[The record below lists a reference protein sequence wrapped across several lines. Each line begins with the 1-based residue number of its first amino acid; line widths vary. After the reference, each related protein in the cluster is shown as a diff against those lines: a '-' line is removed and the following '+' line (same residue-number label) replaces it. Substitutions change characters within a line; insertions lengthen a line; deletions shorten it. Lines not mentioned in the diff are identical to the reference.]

1 MQFFTCKLL
10 AREFKYTSKVWCFAQ
25 DLMNYEINTKA
36 DLECWNKSRQNREQ
50 FPLYWQTSII
60 ESNWRLRETFSI
72 WLGLSVCIP
81 FSLYLTYGT
90 KRSCGIYST
99 PQFWMCVNKEFWD
112 IVHIWVSSV
121 ASSPQ
126 HVLQCSETNRC
137 PIEFHSLFALVKNK
151 IK

>member
-1 MQFFTCKLL
+1 MQFFTCNLL
-10 AREFKYTSKVWCFAQ
+10 TREFKYTIKVRCFAQ

-50 FPLYWQTSII
+50 VILYWQTSII
-60 ESNWRLRETFSI
+60 ESNWRFRETFPI
-72 WLGLSVCIP
+72 WLGLSLCIP

-99 PQFWMCVNKEFWD
+99 PQIWMCVNKEIWD
-112 IVHIWVSSV
+112 TVHILVSSV

-126 HVLQCSETNRC
+126 HVYQCSEANRR
-137 PIEFHSLFALVKNK
+137 PIEIYSLCVLVKNK
-151 IK
+151 IQ